1 MSEVSHFLDSLEVN
15 LYKVLEQLETL
26 KQENQRLKSELNDS
40 QQRSEQQSAVIAD
53 WEGKYESLKMAN
65 SILGSSESAK
75 QAKLKIN
82 TLIREI
88 DHCIAQLS
96 E

>member
-1 MSEVSHFLDSLEVN
+1 MSEVSQILDTLEVN
-15 LYKVLEQLETL
+15 LFKALRQIEALKEENSRLAKELENHKRNAEKRQ
-26 KQENQRLKSELNDS
+26 
-40 QQRSEQQSAVIAD
+40 AD
-53 WEGKYESLKMAN
+53 ITAWEERFESLKMAN
-65 SILGSSESAK
+65 SILGSSESAT

>member
-1 MSEVSHFLDSLEVN
+1 MSEVSQILDSLEVN
-15 LYKVLEQLETL
+15 LLRRLQQLEAL
-26 KQENQRLKSELNDS
+26 KRENQRLVSELKDLR
-40 QQRSEQQSAVIAD
+40 QIIEQNNAEIAD
-53 WEGKYESLKMAN
+53 WEEKYESLKMAN
-65 SILGSSESAK
+65 SILGSSESTK